1 MRDDL
6 EMYFEEFCEER
17 NIKEET
23 IRQYKGT
30 LNKYSQYYDMSID
43 DLIDEAIDEEN
54 EGIDKRRRSIKT
66 RLLQFRTYLVTEA
79 NLKPRTIQKHMS
91 NLYAF
96 YHHFDIELPK
106 LPKIKFDE
114 EEMVQTTYF
123 DLPTR
128 EQIGMAVE
136 LAGIRVGSLI
146 LFMASSGTGRTECA
160 NMTIGDFINAC
171 TGFYTAETLP
181 EIIEELA
188 NSIEPIVPTFYLW
201 RQKTSKKYYTFCTPE
216 TTNAIVEWLQ
226 LRLKINEEDETEL
239 SMEDSLWDLSQRQIT
254 YHISNINDELGF
266 GFKGSYR
273 FLRPHSI
280 RKFNASNIGLSED
293 KIDLLQGRS
302 RDKIHETYIKTNP
315 EELKQI
321 YMNVMDNVTISK
333 LGKKEIHHEEF
344 TINLNL
350 NFYGDGYGITI

>member
-1 MRDDL
+1 M
-6 EMYFEEFCEER
+6 MYFEEFCEER
-17 NIKEET
+17 NIKQET
-23 IRQYKGT
+23 IRQYQST
-30 LNKYSQYYDMSID
+30 LNKYSQYYDMPID
-43 DLIDEAIDEEN
+43 ELINEAIDEEN
-54 EGIDKRRRSIKT
+54 ERIDKRRRSIKT

-114 EEMVQTTYF
+114 EEIVQTTYF

-160 NMTIGDFINAC
+160 NMLIQDFIEAC
-171 TGFYTAETLP
+171 RGYYTSETLP
-181 EIIEELA
+181 EIIEELS
-188 NSIEPIVPTFYLW
+188 NSVEEIIPTFYLF
-201 RQKTSKKYYTFCTPE
+201 RQKTSKKYYTFCTSE
-216 TTNAIVEWLQ
+216 ATNAILEWLQ
-226 LRLKINEEDETEL
+226 LRLKICEENEEEL
-239 SMEDSLWDLSQRQIT
+239 TFEDSLWDLSIRQIT
-254 YHISNINDELGF
+254 YHLSNINDELGF

-280 RKFNASNIGLSED
+280 RKFHASNIGLSQEN
-293 KIDLLQGRS
+293 IDLLQGRS

-315 EELKQI
+315 SELKRI
-321 YMNVMDNVTISK
+321 YMNVMDNVVI
-333 LGKKEIHHEEF
+333 GDIAKKEIHHEDF
-344 TINLNL
+344 TININL
-350 NFYGDGYGITI
+350 NFYAEGRGVAL

>member
-1 MRDDL
+1 
-6 EMYFEEFCEER
+6 MYFEEFCNTR

-23 IRQYKGT
+23 IRQYQST

-43 DLIDEAIDEEN
+43 ELIDEAIDEEN
-54 EGIDKRRRSIKT
+54 ERIDKRRRSIKT

-79 NLKPRTIQKHMS
+79 NLRPRTIQKHMM
-91 NLYAF
+91 NLYTF

-106 LPKIKFDE
+106 LPPLKFDAE
-114 EEMVQTTYF
+114 EKVQTTYF

-160 NMTIGDFINAC
+160 NMKIKDFIDAC
-171 TGFYTAETLP
+171 TGFYTSETLP

-226 LRLKINEEDETEL
+226 LRLKICEE
-239 SMEDSLWDLSQRQIT
+239 
-254 YHISNINDELGF
+254 
-266 GFKGSYR
+266 
-273 FLRPHSI
+273 
-280 RKFNASNIGLSED
+280 
-293 KIDLLQGRS
+293 
-302 RDKIHETYIKTNP
+302 
-315 EELKQI
+315 KQ
-321 YMNVMDNVTISK
+321 
-333 LGKKEIHHEEF
+333 
-344 TINLNL
+344 
-350 NFYGDGYGITI
+350 